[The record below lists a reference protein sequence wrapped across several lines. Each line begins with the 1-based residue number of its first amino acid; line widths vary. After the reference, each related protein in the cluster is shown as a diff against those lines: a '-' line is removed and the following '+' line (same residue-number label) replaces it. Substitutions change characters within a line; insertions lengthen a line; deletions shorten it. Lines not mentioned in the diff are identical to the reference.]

1 MRRLPC
7 AGRPGRGRM
16 ASVSCAVGKKEN
28 NAGLSACRQRS
39 PQWEQSRAH
48 HPTRLGASPG
58 NPPAPGARLGP
69 TRQLSISNF
78 RRANFPR
85 HTGPLGKRPMVVAH
99 STSAHPGGGGS
110 NRIVRARDRARRT
123 AHLRAQLSSHP
134 SLGRSWVARHV
145 PTRTRPVVSAV
156 PMRRRPRTKCS
167 KDGVT
172 SATPPLAQRVRPT
185 PSCRGALR
193 RPHILA
199 LWSAWHGCHVERHS
213 SCTS

>member
-1 MRRLPC
+1 MSAAFPSVGTKPSSPPDK
-7 AGRPGRGRM
+7 AG
-16 ASVSCAVGKKEN
+16 SVPRESSGT
-28 NAGLSACRQRS
+28 GGS
-39 PQWEQSRAH
+39 
-48 HPTRLGASPG
+48 TRTHAAII
-58 NPPAPGARLGP
+58 NQ
-69 TRQLSISNF
+69 QLSSGQLSTAHWV
-78 RRANFPR
+78 RDA
-85 HTGPLGKRPMVVAH
+85 MVVAH

-199 LWSAWHGCHVERHS
+199 LWSAC
-213 SCTS
+213 